1 MKSDIKKGL
10 DDVFAKHEASRK
22 AAAERQQAIQTKEE
36 AFLKE
41 FLEKRD
47 SIIRPA
53 MEAVGQYLKE
63 KGYSSEITT
72 EEDGYSQDGARRPVS
87 ASIRFTIYPD
97 RGAGYPRERFPG
109 LAAICDKSGGR
120 VVFHESTLSPS
131 RGAMPEVPVMLLLRI
146 LRRI

>member
-72 EEDGYSQDGARRPVS
+72 EEDGYSKDLRSILIAGPGILASGSPGWRPFATNPVGA
-87 ASIRFTIYPD
+87 
-97 RGAGYPRERFPG
+97 
-109 LAAICDKSGGR
+109 
-120 VVFHESTLSPS
+120 
-131 RGAMPEVPVMLLLRI
+131 
-146 LRRI
+146 